1 MIKDF
6 KELINS
12 EVPNEQ
18 ENQEEKFKTFDAFI
32 TTDEEAETAPAPKVE
47 ESTITSITN
56 GKGII
61 EWLERKL
68 EKDETV
74 ILSITKNANNIY
86 TWSDV
91 TGE

>member
-18 ENQEEKFKTFDAFI
+18 ETQEEKFKTFDAFLSA
-32 TTDEEAETAPAPKVE
+32 TDEEAAPETKVE
-47 ESTITSITN
+47 ETAIKSITN

-86 TWSDV
+86 TWEDV
-91 TGE
+91 TAE